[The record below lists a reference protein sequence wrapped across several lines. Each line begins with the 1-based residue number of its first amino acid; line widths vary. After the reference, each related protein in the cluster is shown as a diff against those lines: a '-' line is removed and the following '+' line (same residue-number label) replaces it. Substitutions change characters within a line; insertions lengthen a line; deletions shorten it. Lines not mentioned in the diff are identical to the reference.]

1 MQLNIMKIKEPV
13 GKAYRFL
20 YYKGGYNISE
30 NFDDMRKDLIR
41 QSREEGKHLAL
52 IDHALILMRMQHI
65 TPGQVLELFQV
76 PKKQRP
82 GLLKTLQA
90 CVKQK
95 PEKFN
100 L

>member
-1 MQLNIMKIKEPV
+1 M
-13 GKAYRFL
+13 
-20 YYKGGYNISE
+20 SE
-30 NFDDMRKDLIR
+30 NFEEMRKELLR
-41 QSREEGKHLAL
+41 QGREEGKRLAL
-52 IDHALILMRMQHI
+52 IDHALILMRVQHM
-65 TPGQVLELFQV
+65 TPELFQV

-100 L
+100 KEIG